1 MSVATRKPLRIAVL
15 GAGSWGIALANHCAA
30 LSHATI
36 LWEFDP
42 QCAQELNLTRRR
54 DAVLKDILI
63 DQRVDITADLQ
74 WAVKS
79 ADIVLL
85 VTPSHV
91 VRGVLEQLRRSTMPK
106 DVVIVNCAKGLEI
119 DSLCRISEIVRQEL
133 PSDLAD
139 RYTVLSGPSHAEEVS
154 RNIPTAIVAA
164 SENEGIAGFIQQ
176 ALSSLWLRIYRS
188 SDVVGVELGAAL
200 KNVIAIAAGV
210 CDGAGFGDNTKAALQ
225 PRGLAEIAR
234 LGQKLGADPLTFAG
248 LSGMGDLI
256 VTCMSRHSRNRY
268 VGEQIGQGKRLEE
281 ILAGMTMVAEGVR
294 SAKAAVALA
303 EKHQAEMPICT
314 EVYKLL
320 YENKNPRQA
329 LIDLLNRE
337 IKPEIWR

>member
-1 MSVATRKPLRIAVL
+1 MSLGVRKPLNIAVL
-15 GAGSWGIALANHCAA
+15 GAGSWGITLANHCAQ
-30 LSHATI
+30 LGHAVF

-42 QCAQELNLTRRR
+42 QSAQELSLTRRR
-54 DAVLKDILI
+54 DEVLKDVLI
-63 DQRVDITADLQ
+63 HRSVGITADLQ
-74 WAVKS
+74 RAVAS
-79 ADIVLL
+79 ADIILL

-91 VRGVLEQLRRSTMPK
+91 VRGVLKQLRLLTTAEG
-106 DVVIVNCAKGLEI
+106 VVVVNCAKGLEI
-119 DSLCRISEIVRQEL
+119 DSLCRMSEIVRQEL
-133 PSDLAD
+133 PSTLAD

-164 SENEGIAGFIQQ
+164 AENEKVAAFVQQ

-188 SDVVGVELGAAL
+188 IDVIGVELGAAL

-268 VGEQIGQGKRLEE
+268 VGEQIGRGRRLEE

-294 SAKAAVALA
+294 TAKAAVALA
-303 EKHQAEMPICT
+303 EKHQTEMPICT

-329 LIDLLNRE
+329 LVDLLNRE
-337 IKPEIWR
+337 IKPEFWR